1 MGLDYFIEKLRFD
14 LVMMMNDVGC
24 MNFDL
29 DDFDIGK
36 LSIVLLLLLLKNA
49 NIGLSHSHFSGTML
63 LNYAIYL
70 WLT

>member
-1 MGLDYFIEKLRFD
+1 MPLGWLL
-14 LVMMMNDVGC
+14 
-24 MNFDL
+24 NFDL